1 LEIPVNRCKA
11 KETYKTPKKTYNRR
25 RKESMRI
32 EIRIYKL
39 LASLESFSKVWLTAI
54 AVGIVFILGYVDY
67 VTGFELSF
75 SFFYLIP
82 VTMIAW
88 AAGRNAGLNI
98 SVLSASVW
106 LISNV
111 LSGQSFSNE
120 FIGVWNTLLRFGFY
134 SVVTI
139 LLAEL
144 RHALEEEHI
153 LANTDPLTGAMNR
166 RSFNEITEK
175 KMISSEI
182 QNHPYTMVYI
192 DIDNFKT
199 VNDTLG
205 HAVGDLVLKTVVD
218 TIQAQIRSTDFL
230 ARIGGDEFAIL
241 LTDIDQE
248 HTKPIVERV
257 QSSLLEK
264 MKADNWDITFSIGAM
279 TVLTMPES
287 VDKLISLTD
296 ALMYDVKDKGKNAI
310 YYSIYD

>member
-1 LEIPVNRCKA
+1 
-11 KETYKTPKKTYNRR
+11 
-25 RKESMRI
+25 
-32 EIRIYKL
+32 
-39 LASLESFSKVWLTAI
+39 
-54 AVGIVFILGYVDY
+54 
-67 VTGFELSF
+67 
-75 SFFYLIP
+75 
-82 VTMIAW
+82 MIAW
-88 AAGRNAGLNI
+88 AVGRNAGLNI

-106 LISNV
+106 LISNL

-139 LLAEL
+139 LLADL
-144 RHALEEEHI
+144 RNALEEEHI

-199 VNDTLG
+199 VNDMLG

-218 TIQAQIRSTDFL
+218 TINAQIRSTDFL

-248 HTKPIVERV
+248 HAKSIVERV

-264 MKADNWDITFSIGAM
+264 MKADDWDITFSIGVM

-287 VDKLISLTD
+287 ADRLLSLTD
-296 ALMYDVKDKGKNAI
+296 ALMYDVKGKGKNAI